1 MAFDD
6 FAKQI
11 FKDKFGGAVETEIS
25 VGTLEKSFDI
35 LLLGS
40 LPAIQS
46 SDLLP
51 NLFKQY
57 ENNIIEYKSARD
69 KYNVRQVL
77 KLNGDFSYYS
87 FNKGFS
93 LNYAFNNSC
102 LWFIVANREPF
113 NRNYKKNGFLPESGE
128 PGYYL
133 LSNSNPP
140 IRVIVLEELDI
151 TLKSN
156 TMLLFLASG
165 KKFGS
170 FAGELNEDPDLIS
183 MLQRYINR
191 KLFIE
196 NGEVSEMEEVK
207 ILKEKSSFLSEE
219 NIRRYFEEAGLEKVI
234 SAVGLETIIS
244 GIGVDNFVKV
254 LGLDNFVKVLGLD
267 NFIKSIP
274 PDRLDEVSKLI
285 DKRKKQ

>member
-1 MAFDD
+1 M
-6 FAKQI
+6 
-11 FKDKFGGAVETEIS
+11 
-25 VGTLEKSFDI
+25 
-35 LLLGS
+35 
-40 LPAIQS
+40 
-46 SDLLP
+46 
-51 NLFKQY
+51 
-57 ENNIIEYKSARD
+57 
-69 KYNVRQVL
+69 
-77 KLNGDFSYYS
+77 
-87 FNKGFS
+87 
-93 LNYAFNNSC
+93 NYAFNNSC

-113 NRNYKKNGFLPESGE
+113 NSYYEENGFLPESGE

-133 LSNSNPP
+133 LSNSKPP

-234 SAVGLETIIS
+234 SAVGL
-244 GIGVDNFVKV
+244 
-254 LGLDNFVKVLGLD
+254 D

-274 PDRLDEVSKLI
+274 PDRRGEVI
-285 DKRKKQ
+285 KRINELENQENNENP